1 MKIKLPSM
9 PRFGRGTP
17 TPPPPSPSGT
27 LTAGPVEP
35 GGDRMRLIA
44 RRLRGVAGYAFLFIA
59 VFFVFVWVCLPTR
72 AIAWRIGQAARDA
85 GYIVDVEDLSIS
97 PLGGI
102 TLYNVR
108 WTFQPSHAGQIPRK
122 LELPEV
128 DVDVSVLSL
137 LFGNYDVVVDTRI
150 DEATIHAAYT
160 RSDSESTIQISVV
173 ELPLYDVPKLQQ
185 SVNAPLR
192 GLFGLEVDLTM
203 PDNLF
208 ANAEGKISVQ
218 CSACTLGDGETLL
231 FVPGATGIISKGI
244 TLPEIDLGSLG
255 GSLIVSGGK
264 ATAEKFETDSD
275 DITLKITGGMTLAD
289 PFSKS
294 EFGFDL
300 KLLIKPALQDRAEPL
315 KLMVQTA
322 SASAKLEAPEEGWL
336 GFKLRG
342 SGGRPK
348 FMGIKSKSREEQERE
363 RRQKSLEREAKRK
376 AQKNKREREA
386 KNAAPS
392 TLDAADS
399 ATPPDGMDVPAVA
412 PVEVAPEAPAAEPPP
427 KDESARVEDTK
438 PEDTKPEDT
447 REAAAGAEDTRP
459 AGGEPPPAGNEE
471 QEAQPGRGEGGGGQ
485 GGEAGTGGE
494 TGPAA
499 PAPEG
504 GTPPAEGEALPPIP

>member
-9 PRFGRGTP
+9 PSFGRGAP
-17 TPPPPSPSGT
+17 PPPPSPAST
-27 LTAGPVEP
+27 LTTGPLEP
-35 GGDRMRLIA
+35 GGDRMRLLA
-44 RRLRGVAGYAFLFIA
+44 RRLRGIAGYAFLFIA

-150 DEATIHAAYT
+150 EAATIHAAYT
-160 RSDSESTIQISVV
+160 RSASESTIQISVV

-185 SVNAPLR
+185 SVNAPMR
-192 GLFGLEVDLTM
+192 GLFGLEVDLTLA
-203 PDNLF
+203 DNLF
-208 ANAEGKISVQ
+208 ANAEGKISIQ
-218 CSACTLGDGETLL
+218 CSGCKLGDGETLL

-244 TLPEIDLGSLG
+244 TLPEIDLGSLSG
-255 GSLIVSGGK
+255 DLIVSQGK

-300 KLLIKPALQDRAEPL
+300 KLLIKPALQERAEPL

-342 SGGRPK
+342 TGGRPK

-386 KNAAPS
+386 KNAPTNPDLVDPVA
-392 TLDAADS
+392 
-399 ATPPDGMDVPAVA
+399 PPDSGDTPSAA
-412 PVEVAPEAPAAEPPP
+412 PVEVAPDAPAPDAAGPPP
-427 KDESARVEDTK
+427 SAMPDEAVK
-438 PEDTKPEDT
+438 VADTKPEDT
-447 REAAAGAEDTRP
+447 REVVAEDTRP
-459 AGGEPPPAGNEE
+459 VGGEPPPGNEE
-471 QEAQPGRGEGGGGQ
+471 QPEAQPGRGEGGGGQ

-494 TGPAA
+494 TGAA
-499 PAPEG
+499 GPAPEG
-504 GTPPAEGEALPPIP
+504 GAPPADGEAPPPVP